1 MNSWSFIL
9 NSKDSLVDV
18 VYKWSNG
25 AGVASHVAMSSILH
39 VKTNA
44 SLEWQFS
51 SLLVHSPSWALVWM
65 YSVFVC
71 VGVPRV
77 WHCRSLKIKKCFII
91 KMDKSAGAWRSSS
104 LLHEHWYEKTDYM
117 KATGGGW
124 WQSLASSTL
133 LYKSN
138 HKQDWMIL
146 YIPLY
151 TPPVTGPTPLRKV
164 FKPIPPKAQLLWF
177 ERQKMCYRSHWS
189 VSPVFF
195 IHCWINLFPISG
207 TTGWLERPCVWTQ
220 CANIHFL
227 WLRGNVCFLTA

>member
-1 MNSWSFIL
+1 MAILLPPRPLSFMSTSL
-9 NSKDSLVDV
+9 NV
-18 VYKWSNG
+18 
-25 AGVASHVAMSSILH
+25 
-39 VKTNA
+39 
-44 SLEWQFS
+44 QC
-51 SLLVHSPSWALVWM
+51 
-65 YSVFVC
+65 VC
-71 VGVPRV
+71 VCWRPACMTLQV
-77 WHCRSLKIKKCFII
+77 IEDKKCFII